1 MEQESKGQS
10 GTCGGNLDHPSAP
23 KAAGHPLP
31 PSAFTAGRILAAS
44 ELFPGAVRTGTLP
57 SRAGSQRIPVE
68 SRPTP
73 LAVIA
78 HCVVQAAQAPAGHGV
93 AVAHGIEI
101 HVPMALAGFT
111 GVHGTSLPQGIP
123 EKAVIT
129 ELTAFSWGKW
139 KGEEVPAVPTLPTA
153 PVPIHHR
160 ADLSVP
166 GAVGADHLPTA
177 GHLGA
182 GRAAGAGAGLAVI
195 RAPCEGVAVKSGA
208 AALAGR
214 TLGVVQALAVPCGEK
229 MQLRVGENPASNNS
243 GEGQRALSMAGGM
256 CSSKRGVAH
265 LQPELGT
272 FFLIALS
279 RFWRGHGG
287 RSRDAGRRQRWHRQ
301 HHQCVRRLPAPAV
314 IHNTFI
320 SQRPG
325 ASFPACLGK
334 HKQPARH
341 PPGSI
346 SSRASRAGESA
357 FRNGL

>member
-23 KAAGHPLP
+23 KPAGHPLP

-57 SRAGSQRIPVE
+57 SRAGSQSIPVE

-139 KGEEVPAVPTLPTA
+139 KGEEVLAVPTLPTA
-153 PVPIHHR
+153 PVPIHPR

-166 GAVGADHLPTA
+166 GGSGCRPPPHCWAPRCRASGR
-177 GHLGA
+177 GR
-182 GRAAGAGAGLAVI
+182 GRACSHQSALRRGCRKI
-195 RAPCEGVAVKSGA
+195 RGCSARRTDPRCCASTGSALRRKNA
-208 AALAGR
+208 A
-214 TLGVVQALAVPCGEK
+214 E
-229 MQLRVGENPASNNS
+229 
-243 GEGQRALSMAGGM
+243 
-256 CSSKRGVAH
+256 
-265 LQPELGT
+265 
-272 FFLIALS
+272 
-279 RFWRGHGG
+279 
-287 RSRDAGRRQRWHRQ
+287 GRRKPS
-301 HHQCVRRLPAPAV
+301 L
-314 IHNTFI
+314 
-320 SQRPG
+320 
-325 ASFPACLGK
+325 
-334 HKQPARH
+334 
-341 PPGSI
+341 
-346 SSRASRAGESA
+346 E
-357 FRNGL
+357 